1 MAKYKQLGT
10 TKKIHSKKSRR
21 KGGPGR
27 GKKFVKKLRYVY
39 SDRAE
44 KPARRCQLNCLLK
57 RKIVICHIEKK
68 TINIIHKTFKTHIFL
83 YSFEL
88 VYCL

>member
-27 GKKFVKKLRYVY
+27 DKKFVV
-39 SDRAE
+39 
-44 KPARRCQLNCLLK
+44 
-57 RKIVICHIEKK
+57 K
-68 TINIIHKTFKTHIFL
+68 TEVCI
-83 YSFEL
+83 
-88 VYCL
+88 

>member
-27 GKKFVKKLRYVY
+27 GKKFVEKLKYVNK
-39 SDRAE
+39 DRAA
-44 KPARRCQLNCLLK
+44 KPERRCQLKCLF
-57 RKIVICHIEKK
+57 VIENFYLSH
-68 TINIIHKTFKTHIFL
+68 
-83 YSFEL
+83 
-88 VYCL
+88 

>member
-1 MAKYKQLGT
+1 MAKYKQLET
-10 TKKIHSKKSRR
+10 TKNIYSKKSRR

-27 GKKFVKKLRYVY
+27 GKKFVEKLRYVY
-39 SDRAE
+39 SDRAA
-44 KPARRCQLNCLLK
+44 KPARRCQLKCLFEMEKLLF
-57 RKIVICHIEKK
+57 VTLKK
-68 TINIIHKTFKTHIFL
+68 TINIIHKTCKTHIFL

>member
-27 GKKFVKKLRYVY
+27 GKKFVEKLRYVY
-39 SDRAE
+39 
-44 KPARRCQLNCLLK
+44 
-57 RKIVICHIEKK
+57 I
-68 TINIIHKTFKTHIFL
+68 
-83 YSFEL
+83 
-88 VYCL
+88 